1 MRLMDVMSHKGSQ
14 PRTKGRP
21 AMQGHLGGGG
31 VGDVLWNRVV
41 NQRLA
46 EAGFAVTREWVTPGS
61 WQEDVIGLFE

>member
-1 MRLMDVMSHKGSQ
+1 
-14 PRTKGRP
+14 
-21 AMQGHLGGGG
+21 MQGHLGGGG